1 VRNKRCPSCGGAYEQ
16 GALRA
21 RPATVLTEAREA
33 SRVVSD
39 FFFVRPGV
47 PTSGN
52 PVEAF
57 RQGLREEPGEQLIPV
72 VALRCAECGR
82 VELFATDA

>member
-1 VRNKRCPSCGGAYEQ
+1 MRDRRCPSCGGVYEE
-16 GALRA
+16 GTLRA
-21 RPATVLTEAREA
+21 RPATVLTDSKEAL
-33 SRVVSD
+33 RVVSD

-52 PVEAF
+52 PVQAF
-57 RQGLREEPGEQLIPV
+57 LQGVREEPDEQLMPV

-82 VELFATDA
+82 VELYTADS